1 MQQHNRELQQ
11 QQQRQSEKDRR
22 VSSANRESH
31 APRFSVQ
38 PTKPTAYAVTSTGRK
53 LKPPPM
59 GFSKMRA
66 LRDEFHA
73 EQKLVAAAKSPSA
86 SISNRKRGDATNGSN
101 SSSSSEGESS
111 SDEDSGLQD
120 LVKDIDKTSKN
131 NKNPPDNKNLAEEE
145 RASMK
150 ALFEKPMRRSAQLI
164 DTPATKYFLEKKKKI
179 QEADRRRQKI
189 RPDIDP
195 FYKSV
200 LSWDITKRTEIP
212 PDTPKD
218 TYQTIKDRYESFE
231 EYLKVF
237 QSLLLLETWMQVMRA
252 KDALQD
258 YNIIDRC
265 VLDSRCHV
273 NDFVDV
279 TMNLAVPSANTLALD
294 DLVCVANH
302 FGGDFFNQELDFI
315 RTDDKPSNWH
325 GHLFLGKITTIVA
338 KMNFSHVTMR
348 CYFPAHRIKTLNA
361 LSPKST
367 WRMLKLT
374 RYLFMSGFYM
384 NSSTQ

>member
-1 MQQHNRELQQ
+1 MQR
-11 QQQRQSEKDRR
+11 QQQRQSEKDR
-22 VSSANRESH
+22 VISSVNRESH

-53 LKPPPM
+53 LRPPPM
-59 GFSKMRA
+59 GFSKLRA
-66 LRDEFHA
+66 LREEFHA

-86 SISNRKRGDATNGSN
+86 SISNRRRRDTTNDSN

-120 LVKDIDKTSKN
+120 LVKDVDSGLKDVVKDVNKSSK
-131 NKNPPDNKNLAEEE
+131 KNKNLAEEE

-150 ALFEKPMRRSAQLI
+150 ALFEKPVRRTAQLI

-195 FYKSV
+195 FYKTV
-200 LSWDITKRTEIP
+200 LSWDITSRTEIP
-212 PDTPKD
+212 PDTPKN
-218 TYQTIKDRYESFE
+218 TYQVIKDRYASFQ
-231 EYLKVF
+231 EYLQVF
-237 QSLLLLETWMQVMRA
+237 QSLLLLETWMQVVRA
-252 KDALQD
+252 KEALQD

-279 TMNLAVPSANTLALD
+279 TMNISSTSANTLAMD

-302 FGGDFFNQELDFI
+302 FGGDFFAKELDFV

-338 KMNFSHVTMR
+338 KSTFSHVTMR

-374 RYLFMSGFYM
+374 RYVFIDKL
-384 NSSTQ
+384 